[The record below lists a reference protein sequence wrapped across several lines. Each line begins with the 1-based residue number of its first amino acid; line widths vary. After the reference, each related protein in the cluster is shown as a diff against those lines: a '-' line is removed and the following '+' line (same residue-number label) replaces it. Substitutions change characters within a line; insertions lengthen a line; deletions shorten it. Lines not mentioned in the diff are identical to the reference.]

1 MKMMIRELIHDP
13 MFLGIKSKPAT
24 KEDSLIASDLL
35 DTLNAHRETCVGMA
49 ANMIGKTVKII
60 AFIDGVRPTVM
71 YNPEITFKAAPYE
84 TEEGCLSLLGAP
96 RKTTRYKTI
105 KVKYQDDKFQWKT
118 KSFSGFTAQ
127 IIQHEIDHCKRICV
141 LNQKITLIKLN
152 IGYNPTDTLYF
163 HRVSVIIFQ
172 KFGSSLEPVGKNL
185 QYSRKNLINL

>member
-1 MKMMIRELIHDP
+1 MICCMKQEGRIMVRELMHDP

-24 KEDSLIASDLL
+24 KEDAAIARDLL

-71 YNPEITFKAAPYE
+71 YNPEMISKAAPYE

-105 KVKYQDDKFQWKT
+105 RVKYQDSNF
-118 KSFSGFTAQ
+118 
-127 IIQHEIDHCKRICV
+127 
-141 LNQKITLIKLN
+141 
-152 IGYNPTDTLYF
+152 
-163 HRVSVIIFQ
+163 
-172 KFGSSLEPVGKNL
+172 
-185 QYSRKNLINL
+185 